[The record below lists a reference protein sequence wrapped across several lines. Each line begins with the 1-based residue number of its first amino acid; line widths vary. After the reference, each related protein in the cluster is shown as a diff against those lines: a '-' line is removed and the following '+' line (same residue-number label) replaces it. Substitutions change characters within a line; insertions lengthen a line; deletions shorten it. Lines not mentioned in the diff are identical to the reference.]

1 MGKNKRKHDAP
12 TPLAADVT
20 KKNLNKIRKMSKIE
34 NPVVTVINIYEFLPT
49 IYIHI
54 MIELNLNFCNMKH
67 PIKFCTH
74 HKDVNDKIFRLD
86 K

>member
-34 NPVVTVINIYEFLPT
+34 NPVVTVVTIFNLYQRQQS
-49 IYIHI
+49 IYIRI
-54 MIELNLNFCNMKH
+54 MIEFNLNFSNMKY
-67 PIKFCTH
+67 PIQFCTY
-74 HKDVNDKIFRLD
+74 HKDAN
-86 K
+86 